1 MLRGFC
7 SLCCVNLVMFV
18 SLEVL
23 DVLPPAQALQVWGGS
38 GIVWRG
44 ACAGHAR
51 LGQGWDKCWLH
62 KSLCETVPSC
72 CWKADPG
79 WGREELHNTG
89 SGRISDILWEQG
101 QLQVPARNLKLSTEL
116 CCLFPCQVKKLFVC
130 FTCTSVFALGLLL
143 CSCSCV
149 FLQFGPHSE
158 KAELCTAPGPPE
170 QCCKPLITCKSAT
183 CAVVSWEVGVSGFQ
197 CHPN

>member
-1 MLRGFC
+1 MCGEGR
-7 SLCCVNLVMFV
+7 V
-18 SLEVL
+18 
-23 DVLPPAQALQVWGGS
+23 QAVP
-38 GIVWRG
+38 
-44 ACAGHAR
+44 
-51 LGQGWDKCWLH
+51 GWDKGGINVGCIKVFVKQSPAAAGRQILAGGGR
-62 KSLCETVPSC
+62 SYTTLGVGGSQISC
-72 CWKADPG
+72 
-79 WGREELHNTG
+79 G
-89 SGRISDILWEQG
+89 SRG

-130 FTCTSVFALGLLL
+130 FTCTSVFAPGLLL